1 MKSLIQNFSNQL
13 SEALLIGES
22 AKLTDSIHKI
32 SNILICGMGGSGISG
47 NILNE
52 LVNNEVNVPINICKG
67 YFIPNYVSENTLVI
81 ISSYSGNTEETIN
94 CMNMVIQ
101 KKAKVVCITSGGTIE
116 KIAIENNFDY
126 IIIPGNM
133 PPRSCLGYSLI
144 QMFYVLHFN
153 NLISDNFKN
162 EFKKSILLIENENSI
177 IIKDA
182 EEIAKVLFKKTP
194 IIYSTTNNEAIAI
207 RFRQQLNEN
216 SKVLCWHNTIPE
228 MNHNE
233 LVGWASKNESLAVLI
248 LLDETDYK
256 KNKIRAGLNLEVIKK
271 YAYSVTV
278 IYSKGE
284 TAIEKAIYFIN
295 LCDWISIYLA
305 EMREVDPVEVNVI
318 TELKNS
324 LAHIID

>member
-1 MKSLIQNFSNQL
+1 MYTVKYRPTKLDDFVGNKNIILPFIRWLLDWDPSNKKTKCALVSGLNGIGKSLL
-13 SEALLIGES
+13 VELLL
-22 AKLTDSIHKI
+22 KKHDY
-32 SNILICGMGGSGISG
+32 NI
-47 NILNE
+47 
-52 LVNNEVNVPINICKG
+52 INLAIDDEKDK
-67 YFIPNYVSENTLVI
+67 
-81 ISSYSGNTEETIN
+81 ETIN
-94 CMNMVIQ
+94 CINMVIQ
-101 KKAKVVCITSGGTIE
+101 KNAKVVCITSGGIIE

-144 QMFYVLHFN
+144 QMFYILHFN
-153 NLISDNFKN
+153 EIINSSFKN
-162 EFKKSILLIENENSI
+162 DFKNSIKLLEHENSS
-177 IIKDA
+177 IKADA
-182 EEIAKVLFKKTP
+182 EEIAKVLNKKIP

-271 YAYSVTV
+271 YASSVNV

-305 EMREVDPVEVNVI
+305 EMREIDPIEVNVI

-324 LAHIID
+324 LAQ